1 MQDPIAHR
9 LEAGIEIAT
18 DAAAIALDHFRRRDD
33 LLVEAKGPQDVVS
46 QADRAVEQFIRDR
59 LARQFPGDAIH
70 GEEFG
75 RSAGTGQE
83 GQGASEA
90 EACTWVI
97 DPIDGTANFVAGIP
111 AWCVVLACIHRGEV
125 VLGII
130 VDPNHGHTYTAR
142 KGCGAQL
149 NGLPMRVS
157 QARSLVEG
165 SVGVGYCN
173 RITPETLFRF
183 MVPFT
188 QAGGMFYRNASGAL
202 MLAYVA
208 AGHLLAYH
216 EGHMNPWD
224 CLAALLMIEEAGG
237 VSWPYNTP
245 KMFENGDAILAGAP
259 AVVAELEPMAA
270 FAREVAPIL
279 R

>member
-1 MQDPIAHR
+1 MSNDPIARR
-9 LEAGIEIAT
+9 LDAGIEIAT
-18 DAAAIALDHFRRRDD
+18 AAAALALQHFQRRDS
-33 LLVEAKGPQDVVS
+33 LLVESKGPQDMVS
-46 QADRAVEQFIRDR
+46 QADRAVEQFIRER
-59 LARQFPGDAIH
+59 LCQHFPGDAIH

-75 RSAGTGQE
+75 RSAGSG
-83 GQGASEA
+83 GSADD
-90 EACTWVI
+90 ACTWVI

-130 VDPNHGHTYTAR
+130 VDPNHDHTYAAR
-142 KGCGAQL
+142 KGHGSRL
-149 NGLPMRVS
+149 NGQPMRVA
-157 QARSLVEG
+157 QARSLTEG

-173 RITPETLFRF
+173 RITPDTLFRF
-183 MVPFT
+183 LVPFT
-188 QAGGMFYRNASGAL
+188 EAGGMYYRNASGAL

-237 VSWPYNTP
+237 TSWPYNTP
-245 KMFENGDAILAGAP
+245 KMFEHGDAILAGAP

-270 FAREVAPIL
+270 FTRDVEPI
-279 R
+279 RR